1 LTDES
6 TAEAE
11 TAPSADGQAAAV
23 ARVDELI
30 GATPLLKLE
39 AFGGGANPLHV
50 KMEDANPSGS
60 IRDRYLAEIIR
71 RAFEA
76 GQLVDGDVVS
86 VAGIDD
92 CSVSA
97 AFLARQLGVTL
108 EVFAPEESNPRL
120 VPLVRRYGA
129 DIEWLDSEADWQ
141 AAVDRAAQW
150 ARRAPDR
157 MFVNGYRREAVRD
170 SYAVV
175 ADEILESLE
184 GTPVGAF
191 ITSVTTGGAYRQV
204 AGQLRETHPD
214 MLVGGAVLSDR
225 SFPSLAD
232 DNRNILRDVSMQ
244 EAWEMRDRLARQTG
258 LLVGPKGAAAV
269 RLGLE
274 LGERLEPDAA
284 IVALNP
290 DAGQR
295 YLGWE
300 GERFS
305 DFNREQTSPLDD
317 PYFGEVDS

>member
-1 LTDES
+1 MGDEPTS
-6 TAEAE
+6 GPEA
-11 TAPSADGQAAAV
+11 QAHAQGLYAV
-23 ARVDELI
+23 DRMDDLI

-39 AFGGGANPLHV
+39 AFGGEGSTLYV
-50 KMEDANPSGS
+50 KMENFNPSGS

-76 GQLVDGDVVS
+76 GQLVEGDVVS

-97 AFLARQLGVTL
+97 AFLAERLGVRVK
-108 EVFAPEESNPRL
+108 VFAPKDSNPRL
-120 VPLVRRYGA
+120 VPLVEQYGA
-129 DIEWLDSEADWQ
+129 DITWLDAETDWRE
-141 AAVDRAAQW
+141 AVDHAVKW

-157 MFVNGYRREAVRD
+157 MFVNGYRREAVRE
-170 SYAVV
+170 SYAVI
-175 ADEILESLE
+175 ADEILEALD
-184 GTPVGAF
+184 GRPVGAF

-204 AGQLRETHPD
+204 AGELRDTHPD

-232 DNRNILRDVSMQ
+232 DNRNLLRDLTLE
-244 EAWEMRDRLARQTG
+244 EAWEMRDRLAREAG
-258 LLVGPKGAAAV
+258 LLVGPKGAGAV
-269 RLGLE
+269 ALGLRMR
-274 LGERLEPDAA
+274 ERLDPDRA

-300 GERFS
+300 DKTFS
-305 DFNREQTSPLDD
+305 DFNREQLKT
-317 PYFGEVDS
+317 